1 MLPKQQRTNMT
12 TSLWVEK
19 YRPKTLNEYVFQN
32 PDQQA
37 MFQSWIQEAAI
48 PHLLFTGPPGTGKTT
63 AAKMLINELN
73 LNPYDVLEI
82 NASNEAK
89 VDFMREKI
97 VTFASTRP
105 FGKLKVVLLDEADH
119 LSPTS
124 QAVLRGVTEQFHETT
139 RFILTGNYPHKII
152 PALHSRC
159 YGIHI
164 EKLDVNEFT
173 ARAATILYT
182 ENVEFD
188 LDVLDTYVKGSYPD
202 LRKCLT
208 SLQLNSIDNKLRST
222 LEFGSSSADYLT
234 TAVELI
240 KQRNIREA
248 RQIICNNLRPDEVG
262 EVYRWM
268 YDNLSLWSSTLEGQD
283 RAILVIRKAL
293 VNSTLVADQEINLS
307 ACLVELGT
315 VDN

>member
-1 MLPKQQRTNMT
+1 MATD
-12 TSLWVEK
+12 LWVEK
-19 YRPKTLNEYVFQN
+19 YRPKTLDEYVFQN
-32 PDQQA
+32 PDQQE
-37 MFQSWIQEAAI
+37 MFRSWIKEGTI

-63 AAKMLINELN
+63 AAKMLINELK

-89 VDFMREKI
+89 VEFMREKI

-105 FGKLKVVLLDEADH
+105 FGKFKVVLLDEADH

-124 QAVLRGVTEQFHETT
+124 QAVLRGVTEQFHEIT

-164 EKLDVNEFT
+164 EKLDATEFT
-173 ARAATILYT
+173 HRAATVLFQ

-188 LDVLDTYVKGSYPD
+188 LDILDTYVKGSYPD

-208 SLQLNSIDNKLRST
+208 SLQLNSANGKLKST
-222 LEFGSSSADYLT
+222 VEFGASSADYLT
-234 TAVELI
+234 TAVDLI
-240 KQRNIREA
+240 KKRNIREA
-248 RQIICNNLRPDEVG
+248 RQVICNNLRPDEIN

-268 YDNLSLWSSTLEGQD
+268 YDNLSLWSPTAEGQD
-283 RAILVIRKAL
+283 RAILVIKKAL
-293 VNSTLVADQEINLS
+293 VNATLVADQEINLS
-307 ACLVELGT
+307 ACLVELGL
-315 VDN
+315 VDS